1 MGGGWGI
8 SGTAFRGDGAM
19 KAKFG
24 PLAGLAGLVLGALL
38 LAAGASAQEAAPAAE
53 PPPQVKTFVDLL
65 GDPAVQ
71 GWLRTQI
78 DHPQPADAADA
89 TPPTGAE
96 LEATGIEEFGTA
108 AIEHFREHRK
118 TLAEGL
124 PRVPAELGAAL
135 GRLAE
140 EVGGLGIVALAP
152 LVAFFVGAG
161 LVAEWLFLR
170 STRSLRKRLLVASEA
185 TVGSRVRKAAL
196 RLLLALVSVV
206 AFAAAS
212 LGVFLAFDWP
222 PLFRAVV
229 GRFLFAFILMRL
241 GLVVARVLLAPT
253 SPQLRVIP
261 IDTDDAVFW
270 IRRWTALLAVFM
282 FGWALATSFRELGA
296 AQPTPLILAY
306 LLGLGLVAITIETI
320 LRRRRTAVAEA
331 AADGDLS
338 DMPSAVPAIIGIAWT
353 VALYLLWVQ
362 EAMRLFWLLLIAG
375 LLPAAIKVT
384 QRAVNNLLRPVGADA
399 VSVAEP
405 HSVLA
410 AVVERG
416 ARATLF
422 IGAALLLA
430 WGWGIDVG
438 AVARGEAGLGRLVSA
453 GVSIVLIV
461 MLADFGWH
469 VAKTAIDAQ
478 LHGATV
484 DEHIDEEEMRRRSRI
499 RTLLPILRNV
509 LFVVIIVT
517 TILMALA
524 ALGVQ
529 IGPLIAGAGVVGL
542 AVGFGAQTLVRDIL
556 SGMFYLLDDA
566 FRVGEYIVS
575 GSAKGTVESFSIRSI
590 KLRHQRGPIYTVP
603 FGSLGAI
610 QNMSRDWV
618 VDKLI
623 FNVPHDTDL
632 DKMKRVVKQVGKD
645 MMATPEVAHA
655 MIEPLKMQGVNLV
668 GDFAMTVAL
677 KMKCRPGEQFTARR
691 KAYALLQKAFAQ
703 NDIHFAVPT
712 VQVAGDPEAIQAA
725 AAKQAMEL
733 VQRPAAE

>member
-1 MGGGWGI
+1 M
-8 SGTAFRGDGAM
+8 TT
-19 KAKFG
+19 KFG
-24 PLAGLAGLVLGALL
+24 PLAGLAGLVLGAFL
-38 LAAGASAQEAAPAAE
+38 LAAGASAQEPAPAVE
-53 PPPQVKTFVDLL
+53 PPEQVKTFVDLL

-71 GWLRTQI
+71 SWLRTQI
-78 DHPQPADAADA
+78 DHPQPAGPAEAEPA
-89 TPPTGAE
+89 TQSN
-96 LEATGIEEFGTA
+96 LETSEIEEFGAA

-124 PRVPAELGAAL
+124 PRAPAEIGAAL
-135 GRLAE
+135 GRLAD
-140 EVGGLGIVALAP
+140 EVGGLGVLGLAP

-170 STRSLRKRLLVASEA
+170 STRTLRKRVLVASEA

-206 AFAAAS
+206 VFALAS
-212 LGVFLAFDWP
+212 LGAFLAFDWP

-253 SPQLRVIP
+253 LPQLRVIP

-270 IRRWTALLAVFM
+270 VRRWTALLGVFM
-282 FGWALATSFRELGA
+282 FGWALASSFRELGA

-306 LLGLGLVAITIETI
+306 VLGLGLVAITIETI
-320 LRRRRTAVAEA
+320 LHRRRAAVAEA

-338 DMPSAVPAIIGIAWT
+338 DMPSAVPTILGIAWT
-353 VALYLLWVQ
+353 LALYLLWLQ
-362 EAMRLFWLLLIAG
+362 EAMRLFWPLLILG

-416 ARATLF
+416 ARAALI
-422 IGAALLLA
+422 IGAAFLLA
-430 WGWGIDVG
+430 WGWRIDIG
-438 AVARGEAGLGRLVSA
+438 AVARGETGLGRLVSA
-453 GVSIVLIV
+453 GISIVLIV

-469 VAKTAIDAQ
+469 LAKTAIDAR
-478 LHGATV
+478 LHEAGGDDHVA
-484 DEHIDEEEMRRRSRI
+484 EEEARRRSRL

-509 LFVVIIVT
+509 LFVVVIVT

-529 IGPLIAGAGVVGL
+529 IGPLIAGAGVVGV
-542 AVGFGAQTLVRDIL
+542 AVGFGAQTVVKDII

-575 GSAKGTVESFSIRSI
+575 GSYKGTVESFSIRSI
-590 KLRHQRGPIYTVP
+590 KLRHQRGPLYTVP

-618 VDKLI
+618 IDKLMI
-623 FNVPHDTDL
+623 NVPYDTDL
-632 DKMKRVVKQVGKD
+632 DKMKKVVKQVGKALAAD
-645 MMATPEVAHA
+645 PELAPD
-655 MIEPLKMQGVNLV
+655 IIDPLKMQGVNQM
-668 GDFAMTVAL
+668 GEFAMQVSL
-677 KMKCRPGEQFTARR
+677 KMMCRPGHQFVARR
-691 KAYALLQKAFAQ
+691 RAYALLKKAFEE
-703 NDIHFAVPT
+703 NDLHIAMPT
-712 VQVAGDPEAIQAA
+712 VNVAGGDREEAA
-725 AAKQAMEL
+725 AAKRAIDLSRAQ
-733 VQRPAAE
+733 AAE